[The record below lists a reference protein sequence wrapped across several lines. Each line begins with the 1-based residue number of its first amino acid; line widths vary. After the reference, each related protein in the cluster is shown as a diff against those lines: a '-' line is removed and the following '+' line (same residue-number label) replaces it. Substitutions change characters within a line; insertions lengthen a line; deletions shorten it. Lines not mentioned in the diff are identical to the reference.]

1 MSILQQ
7 LVFTP
12 KCLVCSKL
20 GLDVCSSCF
29 QQIKP
34 FRSQDL
40 FELNACFCAG
50 EYTGWLR
57 EAVIDYKNGKRSHA
71 RALSTFLRI
80 ALTELQL
87 IGPMTIVPIPSSDQ
101 KKRERGF
108 DTMTTLCKRLVEDD
122 PILKL
127 DATSLYLRRKVADQV
142 GLSGVSRKENLE
154 GAFGIRQS
162 VNGTFVL
169 VDDVITTG
177 STLNSAAK
185 SLRLAGAQRI
195 YALALCGTPKT
206 R

>member
-1 MSILQQ
+1 
-7 LVFTP
+7 
-12 KCLVCSKL
+12 
-20 GLDVCSSCF
+20 
-29 QQIKP
+29 
-34 FRSQDL
+34 
-40 FELNACFCAG
+40 
-50 EYTGWLR
+50 
-57 EAVIDYKNGKRSHA
+57 
-71 RALSTFLRI
+71 
-80 ALTELQL
+80 
-87 IGPMTIVPIPSSDQ
+87 MTIVPIPSSDQ

-108 DTMTTLCKRLVEDD
+108 DTMTTLCKRLVEDN

-127 DATSLYLRRKVADQV
+127 DATNLYLRRKVADQV
-142 GLSGVSRKENLE
+142 GLSGVSRRENLE